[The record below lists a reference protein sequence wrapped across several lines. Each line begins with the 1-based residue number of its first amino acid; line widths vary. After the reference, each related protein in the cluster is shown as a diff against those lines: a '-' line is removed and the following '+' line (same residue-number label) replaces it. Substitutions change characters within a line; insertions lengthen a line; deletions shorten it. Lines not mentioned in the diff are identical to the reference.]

1 MDIADVQV
9 AKDKD
14 KNLILPREHYSD
26 HVVTSQTSEYCC
38 LVLERGVENLKKG
51 MKRAERQMPP
61 TPTPKAHCWA
71 SGG

>member
-1 MDIADVQV
+1 MVMDIADVQV

-14 KNLILPREHYSD
+14 KNLILAREHYSD
-26 HVVTSQTSEYCC
+26 HVATNQISEYCC

-51 MKRAERQMPP
+51 LKGKCPPPP
-61 TPTPKAHCWA
+61 TLKAHCWT